1 MSKIIPRS
9 QALQLGHKL
18 PSLKYLFPTP
28 DSLKLT
34 WASEDPGYVYQITKY
49 IITNNSLTVDDEDDY
64 SVVYEGEKQF
74 VVMNTIFP
82 GSYCFR
88 LRMKKPKDRHWSLD
102 HSDTMVQIDY
112 SCMSE
117 KMINSE
123 LSQIVRS
130 NDYKKLESFLSRYSS
145 QTNIDRTNEYGK
157 TLLMESAQIG
167 SAEIVGILL
176 KYGANANTA
185 TKSGKTAL
193 HFAINSMNVK
203 SVKHLLNCKY
213 IDVDAKDSSGTTALM
228 HCAETSSHENAYLIA
243 KLLIDHGADIKAIDS
258 DGMNAL
264 DHLALCVKGG
274 NVDIAKL
281 FVKEGLKPY
290 ESPANIASST
300 ESISRSK
307 GNLSNSRSR
316 KSTLLSAALNGHTKL
331 CQFLISECHCDP
343 YQTNSSGYNG
353 KDFATF
359 SGYEETAR
367 LFQSI
372 YDKKFLSENGNMKEG
387 ARVKPL

>member
-1 MSKIIPRS
+1 
-9 QALQLGHKL
+9 
-18 PSLKYLFPTP
+18 
-28 DSLKLT
+28 
-34 WASEDPGYVYQITKY
+34 
-49 IITNNSLTVDDEDDY
+49 
-64 SVVYEGEKQF
+64 VYEGDKQF
-74 VVMNTIFP
+74 VIMNTIFP

-88 LRMKKPKDRHWSLD
+88 LRMKKPKDRHWSID
-102 HSDTMVQIDY
+102 HKDIIVQIDY

-145 QTNIDRTNEYGK
+145 QINIDRTNEYGK
-157 TLLMESAQIG
+157 TLLMESAQNG
-167 SAEIVGILL
+167 SSETISILL

-193 HFAINSMNVK
+193 HFAINSMNIK
-203 SVKHLLNCKY
+203 SVKALLNCKY

-228 HCAETSSHENAYLIA
+228 HCAETSSHENAYLVA
-243 KLLIDHGADIKAIDS
+243 KLLIDHGADIKAVDS

-281 FVKEGLKPY
+281 FVQEGLKPY
-290 ESPANIASST
+290 ESPSITTTDST
-300 ESISRSK
+300 ESISKSR
-307 GNLSNSRSR
+307 GNLYSNSKNR

-359 SGYEETAR
+359 SGHDETAK
-367 LFQSI
+367 LFQTI
-372 YDKKFLSENGNMKEG
+372 FDKKFLLENGNVKEG
-387 ARVKPL
+387 VRVKPL